1 MPPFGPIN
9 RRELIPYFE
18 ELGFEGPYT
27 GDKHQYMVK
36 GKLKVAMPNPHQG
49 DIKKDLLLRVLRQAG
64 ISREDWERL

>member
-27 GDKHQYMVK
+27 GGKHQYMVK

-49 DIKKDLLLRVLRQAG
+49 DIN
-64 ISREDWERL
+64 